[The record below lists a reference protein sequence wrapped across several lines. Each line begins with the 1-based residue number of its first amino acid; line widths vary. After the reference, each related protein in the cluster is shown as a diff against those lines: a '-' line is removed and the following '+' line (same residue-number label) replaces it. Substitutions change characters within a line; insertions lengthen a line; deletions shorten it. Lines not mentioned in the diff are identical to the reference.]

1 MIDSQVND
9 PTYLMSKILT
19 EILNPLDESADS
31 FIKSSVHL
39 KEHLNVVPI
48 DSDCFLG
55 SCDATNLFPSI
66 PVKQTLQITYDLLE
80 KDKELSG
87 RTKWTPR
94 QIINLME
101 ICLETHFKSY
111 NGTIYTQTNGT
122 PIGKSISG
130 PMAGIYL
137 RWFEYTFV
145 RNSKFNSQILLWR
158 RMRDDVLI
166 IWKKCADFDLN
177 DFKQYLNSL
186 EKRVQWTME
195 LEENNTLAFTDIL
208 ITRKDDKLITKV
220 YRKATHTNK
229 YINWRS
235 CNTKEI
241 LIGTMKT
248 LIFRAHKLCDLPEDL
263 QEELLFLKDT
273 FISNDFPPKVVDRVF
288 ASYKPGGE
296 KDNAQSFNYTLT
308 LPFVPGFSEN
318 LKRELQKQGIR
329 VAFKRGQTLESM
341 LCRLKFRE
349 PFEKSKNNIYKRN
362 CKTCNF
368 TYIGETSQ
376 HQQNRDR
383 GHKDAIK
390 AKDVNNSFY
399 DHLHK
404 NPSHEIDWEKVSYL
418 DKERNYDRRMI
429 KESLY
434 IKAFDEGNLMNLK
447 NPKPIN
453 SVWNEFQSA
462 IRKSTGI

>member
-1 MIDSQVND
+1 
-9 PTYLMSKILT
+9 
-19 EILNPLDESADS
+19 
-31 FIKSSVHL
+31 
-39 KEHLNVVPI
+39 
-48 DSDCFLG
+48 
-55 SCDATNLFPSI
+55 
-66 PVKQTLQITYDLLE
+66 
-80 KDKELSG
+80 
-87 RTKWTPR
+87 
-94 QIINLME
+94 
-101 ICLETHFKSY
+101 
-111 NGTIYTQTNGT
+111 
-122 PIGKSISG
+122 
-130 PMAGIYL
+130 
-137 RWFEYTFV
+137 
-145 RNSKFNSQILLWR
+145 
-158 RMRDDVLI
+158 MRDDVLI

-235 CNTKEI
+235 CNAKEI

-296 KDNAQSFNYTLT
+296 KDNAQAFNYTLT

-376 HQQNRDR
+376 HQQNRSR
-383 GHKDAIK
+383 TQRC
-390 AKDVNNSFY
+390 Y
-399 DHLHK
+399 
-404 NPSHEIDWEKVSYL
+404 
-418 DKERNYDRRMI
+418 
-429 KESLY
+429 
-434 IKAFDEGNLMNLK
+434 
-447 NPKPIN
+447 
-453 SVWNEFQSA
+453 
-462 IRKSTGI
+462 KS